1 MMIEQILVPLDGSSL
16 AECVLPHV
24 TAIARPF
31 DAQVT
36 LVRVVE
42 REASPEGGEA
52 LDPLDWQMRKSEAEA
67 YLDEVK
73 RRLQELDLSVRSDL
87 LVGKAAERIIEYAQ
101 SEDMDLIVLSSHGRS
116 GLSPWNINSVVQ
128 KVILRAYVPAL
139 IVRAYEAAKCEL
151 ADLEYERILLPMDGS
166 KRAECVLPL
175 ATGIA
180 DYHPCRLL
188 MAHVVNKPSVPR
200 RTPLTEEERA
210 LVEELTDLNR
220 EAGRAYLDDLKGRVG
235 EAAETY
241 LLENESTSVAL
252 HRLIRE
258 EDVDLVIL
266 CAHGY
271 SGEAQWPYGSIAL
284 NFIAYGSRPLLIVQ
298 DVPLEGVPAT
308 PAERAAYEEKGH

>member
-1 MMIEQILVPLDGSSL
+1 MLDQILVPLDGSSL

-24 TAIARPF
+24 AALARPF

-42 REASPEGGEA
+42 RKPSSEEGEA

-67 YLDEVK
+67 YLDQMKK
-73 RRLQELDLSVRSDL
+73 RLEEMDLPVSSEL

-101 SEDMDLIVLSSHGRS
+101 SEDVDLIVLSSHGRS

-128 KVILRAYVPAL
+128 KVILRAYVPTL
-139 IVRAYEAAKCEL
+139 IVRAYDIARCEL
-151 ADLEYERILLPMDGS
+151 TDLEYERILLPMDGS

-175 ATGIA
+175 AMGIA

-200 RTPLTEEERA
+200 RTPLTDEEKS
-210 LVEELTDLNR
+210 LVEDLTELNR
-220 EAGRAYLDDLKGRVG
+220 QAGRAYLDQLEEQVG
-235 EAAETY
+235 EAAETH
-241 LLENESTSVAL
+241 LLEGESTSAAL
-252 HRLIRE
+252 HRLVQE
-258 EDVDLVIL
+258 ADVDLVIL

-271 SGEAQWPYGSIAL
+271 SGEAQWPYGSVAL
-284 NFIAYGSRPLLIVQ
+284 NFIVYGSKPLLIVQ
-298 DVPLEGVPAT
+298 DVPREGVPAT
-308 PAERAAYEEKGH
+308 PAERAAHEEKGH